1 MSRDSYIA
9 IWLVP
14 VVPDM
19 CVYYLLLTPI
29 QEQSVRFEVECEL
42 ALLDLEYAL

>member
-1 MSRDSYIA
+1 MHSYIA

-19 CVYYLLLTPI
+19 CVYCLLLTPK

-42 ALLDLEYAL
+42 ALLNLEYAL

>member
-1 MSRDSYIA
+1 MSRLA

-19 CVYYLLLTPI
+19 CVYCLLLTPKE
-29 QEQSVRFEVECEL
+29 EQSVRFEVECEL
-42 ALLDLEYAL
+42 ALLDLEYSL